1 VPLPI
6 VPKGTVYHDEED
18 KRRLESRNGYI
29 QTQYIFDLAAN
40 WDADSRLTPEV
51 IRETQRLAVNQ
62 IYRCAG
68 HFRDQ
73 PVEIQGVVHQPPDHM
88 DVADLV
94 ERMCDYVHD
103 NWEQTPI
110 HLASY
115 LMWRMNWIHPFLGG
129 NGRTARAIS
138 YLVLCA
144 KLGFVLP
151 GTKMIPDLIV
161 ENREPYFQA
170 LQSADRVWQEGGLD
184 LTEMEGLLS
193 DLLATQLLSVHEDA
207 TGGSASSNPDVVAE
221 DDSV

>member
-1 VPLPI
+1 MTLPI
-6 VPKGTVYHDEED
+6 PKGTVYRDEED

-29 QTQYIFDLAAN
+29 QTQFIFDSAAN
-40 WDADSRLTPEV
+40 WRVDSRLTPDL

-73 PVEIQGVVHQPPDHM
+73 PVEIQGVVHRPPDHT
-88 DVADLV
+88 DVLGLV
-94 ERMCDYVHD
+94 DQMCDYVRD

-115 LMWRMNWIHPFLGG
+115 LMWRMNWIHPFMGG

-144 KLGFVLP
+144 RLGFVLP
-151 GTKMIPDLIV
+151 GTKTVPDLIV
-161 ENREPYFQA
+161 ENREPYFLA
-170 LQSADRVWQEGGLD
+170 LQSADQSWQQGHLD
-184 LTEMEGLLS
+184 LSAMEGLLS
-193 DLLATQLLSVHEDA
+193 GLLATQLLSIHEDA
-207 TGGSASSNPDVVAE
+207 IGGSASSGAQGNG
-221 DDSV
+221 S